1 MQSRLDLLPLP
12 VMANRKNK
20 RKRVALSN
28 PTTAQKSARLSSS
41 TNSETLDTD
50 TVHEEAY
57 SDAAD
62 AELDDLEEGTA
73 RGSDI
78 DFLTPE
84 EIQELEDDSDTNS
97 PSPEEVLDV
106 SNDEDLPAAV
116 IPAPKPRILLRFGK
130 SSSHGPSKVV
140 PKPTKKLSNARKSVK
155 SRQKKKVIIEES
167 DEDEEPDREPEVQK
181 NPSM

>member
-1 MQSRLDLLPLP
+1 M
-12 VMANRKNK
+12 
-20 RKRVALSN
+20 
-28 PTTAQKSARLSSS
+28 
-41 TNSETLDTD
+41 
-50 TVHEEAY
+50 
-57 SDAAD
+57 
-62 AELDDLEEGTA
+62 EEGTA